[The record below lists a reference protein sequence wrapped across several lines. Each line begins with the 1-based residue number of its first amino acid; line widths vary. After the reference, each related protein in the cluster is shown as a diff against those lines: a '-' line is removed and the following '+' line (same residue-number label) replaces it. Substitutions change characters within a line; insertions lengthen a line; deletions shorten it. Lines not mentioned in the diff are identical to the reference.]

1 VSAPGSVLVVGASA
15 AGLGVAEA
23 LRHKGYAGQLTVL
36 GAEPHLPYDRPP
48 LSKQLLAGTWEPE
61 KVMLRKRDHYD
72 GLKAQ
77 FILGDPAVSLD
88 AGRHVVR
95 TACGRTLRADAI
107 VIATGLRART
117 MPGGAGL
124 AGVHVLRSLH
134 DALGLRSAL
143 QTALKKDGAR
153 IVVVGD
159 GVLGAE
165 IAATACGLGL
175 DVTMTGPQ
183 NAPLEMQFG
192 PLVSGMLADLHSAHG
207 VTLKLGTGVDR
218 ITGSG
223 GRVTGVRLVSGEVLP
238 ADLVVVSVG
247 GIPETDWLDGS
258 GLEIANGIVC
268 DSRCRALGGRSGPA
282 GRGSTSDI
290 YAAGDVARWH
300 HEHLGAAVRLENRT
314 NATDSAWAVAAA
326 ITGETGPYA
335 PVPYMWTDQ
344 HSVKIQVHG
353 MLSADAEVTIADGD
367 PETADENGKR
377 RFVARFTAG
386 GRVTGVLGWNM
397 PKQTRL
403 RRQEILDS
411 LPN

>member
-1 VSAPGSVLVVGASA
+1 
-15 AGLGVAEA
+15 
-23 LRHKGYAGQLTVL
+23 
-36 GAEPHLPYDRPP
+36 
-48 LSKQLLAGTWEPE
+48 
-61 KVMLRKRDHYD
+61 
-72 GLKAQ
+72 
-77 FILGDPAVSLD
+77 
-88 AGRHVVR
+88 
-95 TACGRTLRADAI
+95 
-107 VIATGLRART
+107 
-117 MPGGAGL
+117 
-124 AGVHVLRSLH
+124 
-134 DALGLRSAL
+134 
-143 QTALKKDGAR
+143 
-153 IVVVGD
+153 
-159 GVLGAE
+159 
-165 IAATACGLGL
+165 
-175 DVTMTGPQ
+175 MTGPQ